1 MDTVPFLLCEL
12 GAPLFTNLKGAGTYF
27 MCIPAMNR
35 RMYKTLVDITS
46 AGVFVAMYQ
55 EETAGGRFCRLLKN
69 VCTDNRKHIRSE
81 RRNCFGNNQRR
92 RKNAAGKTI
101 YAYLSEEG
109 YDTSRVVVEQNLQI
123 IPPGSA

>member
-46 AGVFVAMYQ
+46 ADVF
-55 EETAGGRFCRLLKN
+55 
-69 VCTDNRKHIRSE
+69 
-81 RRNCFGNNQRR
+81 
-92 RKNAAGKTI
+92 
-101 YAYLSEEG
+101 
-109 YDTSRVVVEQNLQI
+109 
-123 IPPGSA
+123 

>member
-46 AGVFVAMYQ
+46 AGVFCCYVS
-55 EETAGGRFCRLLKN
+55 G
-69 VCTDNRKHIRSE
+69 
-81 RRNCFGNNQRR
+81 RNCRWQVLHNLSFLAIAIVRSSAKFG
-92 RKNAAGKTI
+92 A
-101 YAYLSEEG
+101 SEEMILRLFLRS
-109 YDTSRVVVEQNLQI
+109 TQN
-123 IPPGSA
+123 S

>member
-46 AGVFVAMYQ
+46 AGVFVVMYQ
-55 EETAGGRFCRLLKN
+55 EETAGGRFCRLLKTSAQITESTLDQKGGTVLVTIN
-69 VCTDNRKHIRSE
+69 GE
-81 RRNCFGNNQRR
+81 E
-92 RKNAAGKTI
+92 KTQLEKQSMPI
-101 YAYLSEEG
+101 YQKK
-109 YDTSRVVVEQNLQI
+109 DTIQAV
-123 IPPGSA
+123 

>member
-46 AGVFVAMYQ
+46 AGVFCCHVS
-55 EETAGGRFCRLLKN
+55 G
-69 VCTDNRKHIRSE
+69 
-81 RRNCFGNNQRR
+81 RNCRWQVLQVRVLNNYIWEIIGEDHEERDGYGGGFR
-92 RKNAAGKTI
+92 RKT
-101 YAYLSEEG
+101 LW
-109 YDTSRVVVEQNLQI
+109 
-123 IPPGSA
+123 PG

>member
-46 AGVFVAMYQ
+46 AGVFFFYV
-55 EETAGGRFCRLLKN
+55 
-69 VCTDNRKHIRSE
+69 
-81 RRNCFGNNQRR
+81 
-92 RKNAAGKTI
+92 
-101 YAYLSEEG
+101 
-109 YDTSRVVVEQNLQI
+109 
-123 IPPGSA
+123 

>member
-46 AGVFVAMYQ
+46 AGVFVVMYQ
-55 EETAGGRFCRLLKN
+55 EETAGGRFCRCREKY
-69 VCTDNRKHIRSE
+69 HE
-81 RRNCFGNNQRR
+81 RQPCFLFSNW
-92 RKNAAGKTI
+92 K
-101 YAYLSEEG
+101 E
-109 YDTSRVVVEQNLQI
+109 
-123 IPPGSA
+123 

>member
-46 AGVFVAMYQ
+46 AGVFCCHVAAERVLM
-55 EETAGGRFCRLLKN
+55 ESGVRREH
-69 VCTDNRKHIRSE
+69 RKESVDQIAAAMILQGYLDHLSMTKKE
-81 RRNCFGNNQRR
+81 DGENN
-92 RKNAAGKTI
+92 G
-101 YAYLSEEG
+101 
-109 YDTSRVVVEQNLQI
+109 
-123 IPPGSA
+123 

>member
-46 AGVFVAMYQ
+46 AGVFLLPCIRKKLPVAGS
-55 EETAGGRFCRLLKN
+55 AG
-69 VCTDNRKHIRSE
+69 
-81 RRNCFGNNQRR
+81 
-92 RKNAAGKTI
+92 AGKSTMK
-101 YAYLSEEG
+101 
-109 YDTSRVVVEQNLQI
+109 DNLKKRLHR
-123 IPPGSA
+123 

>member
-46 AGVFVAMYQ
+46 AGVFCCHVS
-55 EETAGGRFCRLLKN
+55 G
-69 VCTDNRKHIRSE
+69 
-81 RRNCFGNNQRR
+81 RNCRWQVLQV
-92 RKNAAGKTI
+92 KNI
-101 YAYLSEEG
+101 F
-109 YDTSRVVVEQNLQI
+109 QI
-123 IPPGSA
+123 HPPSSVMICPVR

>member
-35 RMYKTLVDITS
+35 RMYK
-46 AGVFVAMYQ
+46 
-55 EETAGGRFCRLLKN
+55 
-69 VCTDNRKHIRSE
+69 
-81 RRNCFGNNQRR
+81 
-92 RKNAAGKTI
+92 
-101 YAYLSEEG
+101 G

-123 IPPGSA
+123 IPQDQLENTLIQEGDQIEILCFVGGG

>member
-46 AGVFVAMYQ
+46 AGVFLCTRKFRWNSLVHKKALRANDAHSRDEEVCRKRPRSARECAKAHSYLLPCIRKKLPVA
-55 EETAGGRFCRLLKN
+55 
-69 VCTDNRKHIRSE
+69 
-81 RRNCFGNNQRR
+81 
-92 RKNAAGKTI
+92 
-101 YAYLSEEG
+101 
-109 YDTSRVVVEQNLQI
+109 
-123 IPPGSA
+123 GSAGC